1 MLILRSVGTT
11 CLVLFLFTSLG
22 YSRERFQTGANFT
35 LGFPQR
41 EFNENLDNM
50 GLGGTGYFMYKFP
63 KTVISV
69 GASVGALVYGS
80 DTREELLESSIPE
93 VIVDVT
99 TRNYILMSHF
109 FVRAQPPGGYLRPYL
124 DGLIGFNYIWTET
137 GIYDQSGGYDDKI
150 ASSVN
155 VSDFAFSY
163 GLGGGLMIRLFQGQK
178 SAFAVLLD
186 LGARYLWGGKAEYL
200 KEGDIL
206 REDGMVIYNTSY
218 SNTDLFTTHIGVT
231 FSF

>member
-1 MLILRSVGTT
+1 M
-11 CLVLFLFTSLG
+11 
-22 YSRERFQTGANFT
+22 
-35 LGFPQR
+35 
-41 EFNENLDNM
+41 D
-50 GLGGTGYFMYKFP
+50 
-63 KTVISV
+63 
-69 GASVGALVYGS
+69 
-80 DTREELLESSIPE
+80 
-93 VIVDVT
+93 
-99 TRNYILMSHF
+99 RN
-109 FVRAQPPGGYLRPYL
+109 
-124 DGLIGFNYIWTET
+124 T